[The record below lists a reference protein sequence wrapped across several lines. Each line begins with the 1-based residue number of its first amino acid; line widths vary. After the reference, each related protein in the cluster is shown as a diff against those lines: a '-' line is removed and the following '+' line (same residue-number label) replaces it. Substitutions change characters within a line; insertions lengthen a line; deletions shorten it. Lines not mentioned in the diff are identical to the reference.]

1 MNISFGLC
9 HVCFSLWLIPILLDI
24 DDPIMNR
31 KSGSN
36 QEREGEKVMKK
47 RKDKKSKEQEGE
59 ERETS
64 KQ

>member
-9 HVCFSLWLIPILLDI
+9 HVCFYLWLIPILLDI

-31 KSGSN
+31 KSVSN
-36 QEREGEKVMKK
+36 QEREGDEKEKGQE
-47 RKDKKSKEQEGE
+47 EQR